1 MRIHKISEHPNE
13 ETLLAYVDGELSNA
27 RVRAVRNHLTSCWTC
42 RSVLADLE
50 SQAEAISRLLSDQT
64 KSDIDRSIRA
74 KERFLAW
81 RASFE
86 RQRLSLFRE
95 RRPAFLAG
103 IVRFALAHGK
113 ADRLLSKPI

>member
-1 MRIHKISEHPNE
+1 MRIHKISKHPNE

-74 KERFLAW
+74 KEKFLGW
-81 RASFE
+81 RESFE
-86 RQRLSLFRE
+86 KRRKFLFRE
-95 RRPAFLAG
+95 RRPT
-103 IVRFALAHGK
+103 
-113 ADRLLSKPI
+113 LLRVSCASL